1 MRCIILWRVRRA
13 DVKERGKRLDEA
25 DERANA
31 NGAALDYHPNGNSKL
46 PGDNLTAMHIL
57 LLDLGVES
65 TQEVKQALSGQGYE
79 INTDCNL
86 TVDEILALSPDV
98 LITEATPSDLS
109 CCGLISQLKASRD
122 PRALK
127 IVMIVHGGAM
137 ERARALDLRADDVI
151 SFPFDPLEFAA
162 RIRTQF
168 RERQPELELEA
179 KLKDA
184 LQKEHLAETVVE
196 ALSDG
201 MNAKRRFGL
210 IPAIFVL
217 SAAVILAAF
226 AMVISNRHGRK
237 VTLQLKAEVARLNGG
252 ILQQEELLRR
262 AEQARISLTAS
273 DRSGTRESLKA
284 QTEEIRKKI
293 AADGNTDGES
303 LKRQLQETQ
312 NRLSRL
318 ENEGRVAE
326 TIVHTY
332 GPSICLLHVV
342 VEFRDS
348 DSGQLIRLSS
358 DATGKAQVDDKGM
371 VSLDTEGTGPP
382 LQIDVFGTGFLV
394 ARDGRLLTNHHVAE
408 PWWSNAE
415 LKQLLDRGASA
426 FAASYT
432 VYFPGTFQGIA
443 AKLER
448 ISAQADLATLKLETP
463 APPHAALLQ
472 LDDRSEASV
481 SGDPVVLI
489 GYPTGIEGILARA
502 GSDITQKVVGN
513 AHEVRQIVSQLA
525 AQHLIRPTTT
535 QGHIGDV
542 LVDKIVYDAAT
553 TSGGSG
559 GPLFN
564 RDGKVIGV
572 NFATLTDFGGSNLA
586 VPVRYADELMK

>member
-1 MRCIILWRVRRA
+1 L
-13 DVKERGKRLDEA
+13 K
-25 DERANA
+25 NA
-31 NGAALDYHPNGNSKL
+31 AKDSMTRDQLTGTNASGAASDFHPNGKL
-46 PGDNLTAMHIL
+46 KLFGDKLTAMRVL
-57 LLDLGVES
+57 LLNLGIES
-65 TQEVKQALSGQGYE
+65 SQEVMQALSAQGYE
-79 INTDCNL
+79 ITTDRNL
-86 TVDEILALSPDV
+86 TVDEVLALSPEV

-109 CCGLISQLKASRD
+109 CCGLISQIKAGPD
-122 PRALK
+122 QRALK
-127 IVMIVHGGAM
+127 IVMIVHGGAL

-162 RIRTQF
+162 RIRAQL

-184 LQKEHLAETVVE
+184 LEKERLAETAVE
-196 ALSDG
+196 ALSGG
-201 MNAKRRFGL
+201 MHAKRRLGL

-217 SAAVILAAF
+217 SAAVLLAAL

-237 VTLQLKAEVARLNGG
+237 VALQLKAEVARLNGG
-252 ILQQEELLRR
+252 ILQQDELLRR
-262 AEQARISLTAS
+262 AEQARTSLTAS
-273 DRSGTRESLKA
+273 DASGTRESLRA

-293 AADGNTDGES
+293 AADGDTNGES
-303 LKRQLQETQ
+303 LKRQLRETQ
-312 NRLSRL
+312 NRLRRL

-332 GPSICLLHVV
+332 GPSICLLHVI
-342 VEFRDS
+342 VEFRDT
-348 DSGQLIRLSS
+348 DSGQLIRIST

-371 VSLDTEGTGPP
+371 VSLDTEGTGQP

-408 PWWSNAE
+408 PWWSNEE
-415 LKQLLDRGASA
+415 LKKLTDRGASA
-426 FAASYT
+426 FATSYT
-432 VYFPGTFQGIA
+432 VYFPGTLQGIA
-443 AKLER
+443 AKLDR
-448 ISAQADLATLKLETP
+448 ISAHADLATLKLETP
-463 APPHAALLQ
+463 APPHAALLE

-513 AHEVRQIVSQLA
+513 AHEVTQIVSQLA
-525 AQHLIRPTTT
+525 ERHLIRPTTT

-542 LVDKIVYDAAT
+542 LADKIVYDAAT

-586 VPVRYADELMK
+586 VPVRYAVELVK